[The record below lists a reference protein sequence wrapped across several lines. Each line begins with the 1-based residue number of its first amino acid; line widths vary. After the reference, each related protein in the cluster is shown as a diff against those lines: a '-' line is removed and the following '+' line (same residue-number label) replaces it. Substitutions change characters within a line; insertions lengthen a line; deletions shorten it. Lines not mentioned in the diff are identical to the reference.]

1 MRFIAHLY
9 ERKTPYNEFN
19 LYYYCTT
26 MNDKVLNQTQFA
38 HLIPHAGSMMLID
51 QVDSWSDKQIN
62 CSTQSH
68 LASDNPLRL
77 NNSLS
82 AMHLIEYGAQSMAIH
97 GGLLSGKSSPGFL
110 AAVRGAH
117 FHIDNLDTITSSL
130 HIEACAELKIENGAV
145 YAFRIIDSHNVLLLD
160 ARATVIHTQA

>member
-1 MRFIAHLY
+1 M
-9 ERKTPYNEFN
+9 
-19 LYYYCTT
+19 TT
-26 MNDKVLNQTQFA
+26 GKMMNNKVLNQTEFA

-51 QVDSWSDKQIN
+51 QVDSWSNKQIN
-62 CSTQSH
+62 CTTQSH

-77 NNSLS
+77 NDSIS

-117 FHIDNLDTITSSL
+117 FHIDNLDNITGTL
-130 HIEACAELKIENGAV
+130 FIEACAELKIENGAV
-145 YAFRIIDSHNVLLLD
+145 YSFRITDSHDTLLLD
-160 ARATVIHTQA
+160 ARATVIHTQP

>member
-1 MRFIAHLY
+1 MQKL
-9 ERKTPYNEFN
+9 KNE
-19 LYYYCTT
+19 Y
-26 MNDKVLNQTQFA
+26 KPISQAQFA

-51 QVDSWSDKQIN
+51 QVDSWTDKQIH
-62 CSTQSH
+62 CSTHSH

-77 NNSLS
+77 NGSLS

-117 FHIDNLDTITSSL
+117 FHIDNLDSITTTL
-130 HIEACAELKIENGAV
+130 HIEASAELKIENGAV
-145 YAFRIIDSHNVLLLD
+145 YAFRITDSHNLLLLD

>member
-1 MRFIAHLY
+1 MQKLKIEH
-9 ERKTPYNEFN
+9 KPIS
-19 LYYYCTT
+19 
-26 MNDKVLNQTQFA
+26 QSQFA

-51 QVDSWSDKQIN
+51 QVDSWTDKQIN

-117 FHIDNLDTITSSL
+117 FHIDNLDSITSAL
-130 HIEACAELKIENGAV
+130 HIEASAELKIENGAV
-145 YAFRIIDSHNVLLLD
+145 YAFRITDSHNLLLLD
-160 ARATVIHTQA
+160 ARATVIHTQP

>member
-1 MRFIAHLY
+1 MIIGRMMDN
-9 ERKTPYNEFN
+9 KT
-19 LYYYCTT
+19 LT
-26 MNDKVLNQTQFA
+26 QAQFA

-51 QVDSWSDKQIN
+51 QVDSWNNKQIN
-62 CSTQSH
+62 CITRSH

-82 AMHLIEYGAQSMAIH
+82 IMHLIEYGAQTMAIH

-117 FHIDNLDTITSSL
+117 FHIVTLDSITSSL

-145 YAFRIIDSHNVLLLD
+145 YSFRITDAQDTLLLD
-160 ARATVIHTQA
+160 ARATVIHTQP

>member
-1 MRFIAHLY
+1 MQKLRTEHKPIS
-9 ERKTPYNEFN
+9 
-19 LYYYCTT
+19 
-26 MNDKVLNQTQFA
+26 QSQFA

-51 QVDSWSDKQIN
+51 QVVSWTDKQIH

-68 LASDNPLRL
+68 LARDNPLRL

-117 FHIDNLDTITSSL
+117 FHIDNLDNINTAL
-130 HIEACAELKIENGAV
+130 HIEASAELKIENGAV
-145 YAFRIIDSHNVLLLD
+145 YAFRITDSHNLLLLD
-160 ARATVIHTQA
+160 ARATVIHTQP

>member
-1 MRFIAHLY
+1 MQKL
-9 ERKTPYNEFN
+9 K
-19 LYYYCTT
+19 
-26 MNDKVLNQTQFA
+26 NDHKPISQAQFA

-51 QVDSWSDKQIN
+51 QVDSWTDKQIY

-82 AMHLIEYGAQSMAIH
+82 VMHLIEYGAQSMAIH

-117 FHIDNLDTITSSL
+117 FHIDSLDSISSAL
-130 HIEACAELKIENGAV
+130 HIEASAELKIENGAV
-145 YAFRIIDSHNVLLLD
+145 YAFRITDSHDLLLLD